1 MPRQKRLEDEL
12 RAVWTEWSA
21 PPEYGLW
28 HERKEL
34 TVLDTA
40 EEAVGLVEHEV
51 PAPQLVDLV
60 APIPETP
67 NTVVVPVAHSLGAGG
82 VHLEE
87 KPRGRSPKATGSV
100 PRSVSHPPRKRRAV
114 SVAKDV
120 ILGRPNGNR
129 AMIRKGLTTALGVAG
144 SALGTVTSLAGK
156 VAGNVYNHVTKSR
169 EGSVE
174 RPAKKPEEVLAPGV
188 RITQGG
194 HFYLGS
200 KRISKEEAYKKN
212 T

>member
-28 HERKEL
+28 HERKEP

-40 EEAVGLVEHEV
+40 EEAVGLAEHEV
-51 PAPQLVDLV
+51 PAPQPVV
-60 APIPETP
+60 IAPIPETP
-67 NTVVVPVAHSLGAGG
+67 NTVVVPVAHSSGAGG

-87 KPRGRSPKATGSV
+87 KPRGRSPKASGV
-100 PRSVSHPPRKRRAV
+100 PRSVSQPPRKRRAV
-114 SVAKDV
+114 SVAKEV

-129 AMIRKGLTTALGVAG
+129 AMIRKGLTSALGVAG

-169 EGSVE
+169 ESSVE

-188 RITQGG
+188 RMTAGG
-194 HFYLGS
+194 YFYIGN
-200 KRISKEEAYKKN
+200 KRISREDAFKKN